1 MRTFTIHLRL
11 LYKSTH
17 DVHSTVSLFNEM
29 TQFFKF
35 FLKVL
40 IFFRQVEPENA
51 GTAAMLSALAL
62 VIGVVSGLQFSV
74 VLDQIVKI

>member
-1 MRTFTIHLRL
+1 
-11 LYKSTH
+11 
-17 DVHSTVSLFNEM
+17 M